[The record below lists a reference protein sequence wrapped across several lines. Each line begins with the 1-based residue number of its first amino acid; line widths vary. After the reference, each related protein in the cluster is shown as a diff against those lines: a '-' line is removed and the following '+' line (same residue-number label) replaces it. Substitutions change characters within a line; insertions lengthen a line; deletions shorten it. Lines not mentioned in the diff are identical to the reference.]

1 MEYSFHRNDLIMFWF
16 PPKNKVCHFLGFTFA
31 GIFDLAFDLAF
42 PIICILKIKTRQ
54 HKKAKPRKYC

>member
-1 MEYSFHRNDLIMFWF
+1 MFWF
-16 PPKNKVCHFLGFTFA
+16 PPKNKVCHFLGFTFT

-42 PIICILKIKTRQ
+42 PIICILKINTRQ